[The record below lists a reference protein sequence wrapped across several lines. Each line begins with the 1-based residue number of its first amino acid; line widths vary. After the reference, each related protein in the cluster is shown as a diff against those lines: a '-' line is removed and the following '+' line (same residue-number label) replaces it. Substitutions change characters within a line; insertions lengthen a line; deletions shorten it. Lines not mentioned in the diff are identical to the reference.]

1 MWHGF
6 AAVWAPTGNWGIL
19 HLSVGKLYNSNL
31 KLSKVWPTIVQK
43 KRGPSQVTVEVPV
56 SARWVCLGA
65 PVPLCPANFYRVC
78 LGGSLTGLCSLL
90 CACLPGK
97 FLFSLQRCTV
107 LLSVAANWRHTQFIT
122 VTQCCC
128 ADWEACLNCLVL
140 CTLWYSFVL

>member
-1 MWHGF
+1 M
-6 AAVWAPTGNWGIL
+6 
-19 HLSVGKLYNSNL
+19 
-31 KLSKVWPTIVQK
+31 
-43 KRGPSQVTVEVPV
+43 
-56 SARWVCLGA
+56 SARWVCLSA
-65 PVPLCPANFYRVC
+65 PVPLCLSALEPLYPANFYRVC

-128 ADWEACLNCLVL
+128 ADWEAFLNWYYALFDTVL
-140 CTLWYSFVL
+140 YCNLNLNFHVFCEKSVFSEPQSLSQREPCQTIKSATVY